1 MEKVKVEGDAN
12 IYLFGRS
19 LFIAPV
25 ADDNIGTLAPEAWYD
40 SLEAALFAYNMS
52 WFSKRKGNAFFT
64 QYFVSG
70 RAMVVL
76 KTCAP
81 TLTQQQWL

>member
-1 MEKVKVEGDAN
+1 MKVEGDAN

-25 ADDNIGTLAPEAWYD
+25 ADDNVGTLAPEPRYD
-40 SLEAALFAYNMS
+40 SLEAALFAYNIMS

-70 RAMVVL
+70 RAMFVL

-81 TLTQQQWL
+81 TLTQQQ